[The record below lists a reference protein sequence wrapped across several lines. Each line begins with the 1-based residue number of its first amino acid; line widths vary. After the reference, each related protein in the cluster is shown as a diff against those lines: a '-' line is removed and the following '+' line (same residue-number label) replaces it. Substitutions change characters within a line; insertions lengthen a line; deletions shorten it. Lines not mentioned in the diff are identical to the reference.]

1 MKANRLILAVVA
13 ALTLAGCSASSR
25 SDRALVGGAVGA
37 GAGAAIGGA
46 ATRSVGGAVVGGIIG
61 GAAGAVIGAET
72 TPRHCYAR
80 DAYGRTY
87 RVQCP

>member
-1 MKANRLILAVVA
+1 MKATRLAIIALA

-25 SDRALVGGAVGA
+25 SDRALVGGVVGA

-61 GAAGAVIGAET
+61 GAAGAIVGAET
-72 TPRHCYAR
+72 TPRNCYAR
-80 DAYGRTY
+80 DAYGRKY